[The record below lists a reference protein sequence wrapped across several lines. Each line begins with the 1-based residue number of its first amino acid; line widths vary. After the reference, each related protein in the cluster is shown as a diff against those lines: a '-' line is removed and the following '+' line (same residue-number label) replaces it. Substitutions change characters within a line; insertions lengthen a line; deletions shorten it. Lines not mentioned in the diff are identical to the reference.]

1 MARRRRRRRWRG
13 KIGDEGAVS
22 DGLYGEVEI
31 NGGARQPNK
40 QEGTLAQRQQGHA
53 DAMSMDDGARCSLAK
68 RTSAPGSQQ
77 FGRPRGE
84 RAGEVE
90 QEESMTIA
98 CLLPMLERSSDSRR

>member
-13 KIGDEGAVS
+13 EIGDEGAVS

-40 QEGTLAQRQQGHA
+40 QEGTLARRQQGRA

-68 RTSAPGSQQ
+68 KDIGTRKPIIWVTT
-77 FGRPRGE
+77 R
-84 RAGEVE
+84 
-90 QEESMTIA
+90 
-98 CLLPMLERSSDSRR
+98 